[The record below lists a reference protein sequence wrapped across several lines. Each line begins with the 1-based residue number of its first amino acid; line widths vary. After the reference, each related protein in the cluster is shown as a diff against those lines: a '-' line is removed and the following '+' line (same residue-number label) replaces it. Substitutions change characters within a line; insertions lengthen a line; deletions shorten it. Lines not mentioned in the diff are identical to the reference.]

1 MQELSV
7 TFEPPDLTGIP
18 PHDDMPPLEDES
30 EGQPPTS
37 EGDTLSSPQ
46 SMNPPADYVTSG
58 VVELESVTPPAGH
71 TSCGPG
77 QSSPAVKLLSP
88 DSFLKSSPS
97 SLTSFPSALS
107 SPLTGGPVLC
117 SPSDFGSQS
126 LPNLSLPLLKTV
138 TQSET
143 DSHSINVADNH
154 SVMTL
159 SSEGG
164 DGDSGLLVAIPLQRL
179 SSDKGEPQEEI
190 VITPTATTPT
200 TGQPDLSITFPSALN
215 GTSEDLLIESE
226 STTPPWNES
235 ESIIVQ
241 PGNESEPE
249 SSIGPHD
256 NESQSAMVLPNE
268 TESKITQSG
277 NEDESIVIKPWTRN
291 ELESKAT
298 PDKVSTTILSQNEIE
313 SSTRPEILGKSLVEE
328 EWPLLES
335 PKSLPYIVPP
345 PEDTTREQASAVV
358 ARAVANA
365 LAFVEER
372 EVQPSVDHVEPVDM
386 TLLHQLIEQV
396 AKQQQDIE
404 AIR

>member
-18 PHDDMPPLEDES
+18 PLDDMPPLEDES
-30 EGQPPTS
+30 EGQPPIS

-71 TSCGPG
+71 TPYGPG

-97 SLTSFPSALS
+97 SLTSYPSALS
-107 SPLTGGPVLC
+107 SPLIGGPVLC

-138 TQSET
+138 NQSET
-143 DSHSINVADNH
+143 DSHSNVADNH
-154 SVMTL
+154 LVMNS

-164 DGDSGLLVAIPLQRL
+164 DGESGLLVAIPLQRL

-200 TGQPDLSITFPSALN
+200 TGQHDLSITFPSALN
-215 GTSEDLLIESE
+215 GISEDSFIESE
-226 STTPPWNES
+226 STTHWNES

-249 SSIGPHD
+249 SSIVPLD
-256 NESQSAMVLPNE
+256 NESQSAIVPPIE
-268 TESKITQSG
+268 TESKVIESG
-277 NEDESIVIKPWTRN
+277 NEDESIVIEPWTGN
-291 ELESKAT
+291 ELESKT
-298 PDKVSTTILSQNEIE
+298 IPENVSTAKLSWNENESNTRPNILS
-313 SSTRPEILGKSLVEE
+313 KSPVEE
-328 EWPLLES
+328 EWPLLET
-335 PKSLPYIVPP
+335 PKSLPSIVSP

-358 ARAVANA
+358 ARAMANA

-372 EVQPSVDHVEPVDM
+372 GEQPSADHVEPVDV
-386 TLLHQLIEQV
+386 TLLHQLVEQV